1 MLTAIIAFFLDTLIG
16 DPRSRFHPVV
26 LIGNLISG
34 LEKSIYHPALTDK
47 RKFLY
52 GGLLVIVVLYI
63 TYALTD
69 SIIQLASLTGNVF
82 IYYGVQA
89 LILSFTISPRSLSEA
104 GRELYGF
111 LQEGDLENARY
122 KVGWIV
128 GRDTDKLTSGE
139 VTRATVETI
148 AENTTD
154 GIISPLFFFVIG
166 GVPLA
171 VLYRA
176 ANTMDSMLGYKN
188 EKYLYFGR
196 VAARVDDI
204 LNYIPARITG
214 ILFVISALLLGYNWR
229 NSWNML
235 MRDASKH
242 PSPNGG
248 WAEASVAGALN
259 IRLGGYNSYFGVL
272 HFREYMGEPIEE
284 LESTHIMKC
293 IRMMYTATILFL
305 LVIYCCQMLH
315 NFGII

>member
-1 MLTAIIAFFLDTLIG
+1 MSAIIAFFLDTVIG
-16 DPRSRFHPVV
+16 DPRSRLHPVV
-26 LIGNLISG
+26 LIGNLIYRKK
-34 LEKSIYHPALTDK
+34 KSIYHPDLTDK

-176 ANTMDSMLGYKN
+176 TNTMDSMLGYKN

>member
-1 MLTAIIAFFLDTLIG
+1 MTAIIAFFLDTLIG

-34 LEKSIYHPALTDK
+34 LEKSIYHPDLTDK

-272 HFREYMGEPIEE
+272 NFREYMGGPIEE

>member
-1 MLTAIIAFFLDTLIG
+1 MTAIIAFFLDTLMG

-34 LEKSIYHPALTDK
+34 LEKSIYHPDLTDK

-196 VAARVDDI
+196 VTARVDDI